1 MHRNTLMKKASK
13 QSKSFHFSKITWPA
27 IQQPATFS
35 TGLEGEMRKLQIIPY
50 VLVFFIILI
59 LAFIPIQRAIVF
71 QPNHSQAEL
80 AYIPLKE
87 ETLFQIKYTHS
98 IHLSDVIESFKITP
112 NYLIQLYELKY
123 EDFAIGMPSNAEEGE
138 TFEEKDGAYYIKN
151 MKRDFPFFYLR
162 IGQVRANH
170 KVIYKNMEFPLSRS
184 IKPGTSVK
192 VEIRKLNFLKL
203 WKGVNILES
212 I

>member
-1 MHRNTLMKKASK
+1 
-13 QSKSFHFSKITWPA
+13 
-27 IQQPATFS
+27 
-35 TGLEGEMRKLQIIPY
+35 MRKLQLIPY

-59 LAFIPIQRAIVF
+59 LACIPFQRAIVF

-162 IGQVRANH
+162 IGQVHANH
-170 KVIYKNMEFPLSRS
+170 TVIYKNMEFPLSRS

>member
-1 MHRNTLMKKASK
+1 
-13 QSKSFHFSKITWPA
+13 
-27 IQQPATFS
+27 
-35 TGLEGEMRKLQIIPY
+35 MRKLQIIPY
-50 VLVFFIILI
+50 LLVFFTILI
-59 LAFIPIQRAIVF
+59 VLAFIPFQRAIVF

-80 AYIPLKE
+80 AYIPIKE

-98 IHLSDVIESFKITP
+98 IHLSDVIESFTITP
-112 NYLIQLYELKY
+112 DHLIQLYELMY
-123 EDFAIGMPSNAEEGE
+123 EDFAIGMPANAEEGE
-138 TFEEKDGAYYIKN
+138 TFEQKDGAYYIKN
-151 MKRDFPFFYLR
+151 MKRNFLFFHLR

-170 KVIYKNMEFPLSRS
+170 TVIYKNREYPLSRS

-192 VEIRKLNFLKL
+192 VEIRKLNFLRL